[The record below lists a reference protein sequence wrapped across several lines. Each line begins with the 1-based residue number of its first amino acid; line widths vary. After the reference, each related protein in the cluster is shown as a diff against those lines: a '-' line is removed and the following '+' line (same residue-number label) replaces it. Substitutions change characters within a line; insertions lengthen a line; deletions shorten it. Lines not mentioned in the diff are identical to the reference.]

1 VHDRIVARAGASTLT
16 AVRTVLRGARWPGE
30 VAVRDG
36 RIEAVGSVGQEPGD
50 EVIRCDGDLIT
61 AGLVNTHHH
70 LYQWMTRGRCVGC
83 DLFGWLVE
91 LYPVW
96 GRLDAEDVRAAALV
110 GLAELAL
117 TGCTTAADHHYLVP
131 RGDDTVFDAIVD
143 AARTVGIR
151 VHVARGSMDLGES
164 RGGLP
169 PDHVVEDLD
178 AILASTESVI
188 ARHHDGERVVV
199 TVAPCSPF
207 SVTPELM
214 RASAELARRH
224 GLRLHTHLAETVDE
238 ERDVLDR
245 FGRRPV
251 DLLDELGWIDG
262 DVWVAHGIHFDDSEV
277 ARLGEAGTGVA
288 HCPSSNARLGA
299 GMCRVVDLEAAGAPV
314 GLGVDGAASNEVG
327 GLQPELRQ
335 ALYTARQR
343 ANRADVFLPT
353 DALRLA
359 TGGGARCLG
368 RDDLGRLEPGL
379 RADLVVWPGDDL
391 GDVPDPLVG
400 LVLGPDRRARHVFV
414 EGKPVVRDGTLLG
427 ADERALRRDLAERAR
442 RLWT

>member
-1 VHDRIVARAGASTLT
+1 M
-16 AVRTVLRGARWPGE
+16 LRGARWPGD
-30 VAVRDG
+30 VAFRDG
-36 RIEAVGSVGQEPGD
+36 WIEAVGSIPEEPGD
-50 EVIRCDGDLIT
+50 RVIRCDGDLLT
-61 AGLVNTHHH
+61 AGFVNTHHH

-131 RGDDTVFDAIVD
+131 RGDDSVFDALAD
-143 AARTVGIR
+143 AATTVGIR
-151 VHVARGSMDLGES
+151 LHLARGSMDLGES

-169 PDHVVEDLD
+169 PDHVVEDVD
-178 AILASTESVI
+178 AILDSTESVI
-188 ARHHDGERVVV
+188 ARHHDGERIVV

-214 RASAELARRH
+214 RTSAELARRH
-224 GLRLHTHLAETVDE
+224 GLQLHTHLAETIEE
-238 ERDVLDR
+238 ERDSLER
-245 FGRRPV
+245 FGKRPV
-251 DLLDELGWIDG
+251 DLLDELGWIAG
-262 DVWVAHGIHFDDSEV
+262 DVWVAHGVHFDDAEV
-277 ARLGEAGTGVA
+277 KRLGATGTGVA

-299 GMCRVVDLEAAGAPV
+299 GMCRVRDLEEAGSPV

-343 ANRADVFLPT
+343 ARRADVFLPP

-359 TGGGARCLG
+359 TEGGARCLG

-379 RADLVVWPGDDL
+379 RADVVVWPADDL
-391 GDVPDPLVG
+391 ADIQDALTGF
-400 LVLGPDRRARHVFV
+400 VLGPERRARHVFV
-414 EGKPVVRDGTLLG
+414 GGRLVVEDGNLVG
-427 ADERALRRDLAERAR
+427 ADTVALRRDLAHRAR
-442 RLWT
+442 RLWP

>member
-1 VHDRIVARAGASTLT
+1 M
-16 AVRTVLRGARWPGE
+16 RTVLRGARWPGD

-36 RIEAVGSVGQEPGD
+36 LIEAVGTVPEEPGD
-50 EVIRCDGDLIT
+50 RVVHCDGDFVT

-83 DLFGWLVE
+83 DLFGWLVH

-96 GRLDAEDVRAAALV
+96 GRLDVEDVRAAALV

-131 RGDDTVFDAIVD
+131 RGDDSVFDALAD
-143 AARTVGIR
+143 AATTVGIR
-151 VHVARGSMDLGES
+151 LHLARGSMDLGES

-188 ARHHDGERVVV
+188 ARHHDGDRIVV

-214 RASAELARRH
+214 TESAALARKH
-224 GLRLHTHLAETVDE
+224 GLRLHTHLAETIDE
-238 ERDVLDR
+238 EQNALAR
-245 FGRRPV
+245 FGKRPV
-251 DLLDELGWIDG
+251 DLLADLGWIAD
-262 DVWVAHGIHFDDSEV
+262 DVWVAHGVHFDDAEV
-277 ARLGEAGTGVA
+277 ARLGAAGVGVA

-299 GMCRVVDLEAAGAPV
+299 GMCRVVDLEAAGVPV
-314 GLGVDGAASNEVG
+314 GLGVDGVASNEVG

-343 ANRADVFLPT
+343 AGRADVFMPA

-359 TGGGARCLG
+359 TEGGARCLG
-368 RDDLGRLEPGL
+368 RDDIGRLEPGY
-379 RADLVVWPGDDL
+379 RGDLVVWPGDDL
-391 GDVPDPLVG
+391 ADVPEPLDG
-400 LVLGPDRRARHVFV
+400 FVLGPDRRARHVFV
-414 EGKPVVRDGTLLG
+414 GGEAVITDGELLG
-427 ADERALRRDLAERAR
+427 ADLATLRADLAKRAR
-442 RLWT
+442 RLWP

>member
-1 VHDRIVARAGASTLT
+1 MAFHDG
-16 AVRTVLRGARWPGE
+16 W
-30 VAVRDG
+30 
-36 RIEAVGSVGQEPGD
+36 IEAVGSVEEEPGD

-70 LYQWMTRGRCVGC
+70 LYQWMTRGRCAGC
-83 DLFGWLVE
+83 DLFAWLVE
-91 LYPVW
+91 LYPIW
-96 GRLDAEDVRAAALV
+96 GRLDVEDVRAAALV

-117 TGCTTAADHHYLVP
+117 SGCTTAADHHYLVP
-131 RGDDTVFDAIVD
+131 RGDDGVFDAIVD

-151 VHVARGSMDLGES
+151 VHLARGSMDLGES

-188 ARHHDGERVVV
+188 GRHHDGERIVV

-207 SVTPELM
+207 SVTPDLM
-214 RASAELARRH
+214 RESASLARRH

-238 ERDVLDR
+238 EQDALGR
-245 FGRRPV
+245 FGKRPV
-251 DLLDELGWIDG
+251 DLLDDLGWVDD
-262 DVWVAHGIHFDDSEV
+262 DVWVAHGIHFDDREV
-277 ARLGEAGTGVA
+277 ARLGAVGLGIA

-299 GMCRVVDLEAAGAPV
+299 GMCRVTDLEAAGAPV
-314 GLGVDGAASNEVG
+314 GLGVDGVASNEVG

-343 ANRADVFLPT
+343 EGRADAFMPL

-359 TGGGARCLG
+359 TEGGARCLG
-368 RDDLGRLEPGL
+368 RDDVGRLERGY
-379 RADLVVWPGDDL
+379 RADLVVWPGNDL
-391 GDVPDPLVG
+391 ADVPEPLTG
-400 LVLGPDRRARHVFV
+400 FVLGPDRRAKHVFV
-414 EGKPVVRDGTLLG
+414 EGARVVSDGELLG
-427 ADERALRRDLAERAR
+427 ADERSLRRDLAARAR
-442 RLWT
+442 RLWP

>member
-1 VHDRIVARAGASTLT
+1 M
-16 AVRTVLRGARWPGE
+16 LRGARWPGD
-30 VAVRDG
+30 VAFRDG
-36 RIEAVGSVGQEPGD
+36 WIEAVGRVPEEPGD
-50 EVIRCDGDLIT
+50 RVIRCDGDLLT
-61 AGLVNTHHH
+61 AGFVNTHHH

-96 GRLDAEDVRAAALV
+96 GRLDVEDVRAAALV

-131 RGDDTVFDAIVD
+131 RGDDSVFDALAD
-143 AARTVGIR
+143 AARTVGVR
-151 VHVARGSMDLGES
+151 LHLARGSMDLGES

-169 PDHVVEDLD
+169 PDHVVEDVD

-188 ARHHDGERVVV
+188 ARHHDGERIVV

-224 GLRLHTHLAETVDE
+224 GLRLHTHLAETIEE
-238 ERDVLDR
+238 ERDSLER

-251 DLLDELGWIDG
+251 ELLDDLGWISD
-262 DVWVAHGIHFDDSEV
+262 DVWVAHGVHFDDAEV
-277 ARLGEAGTGVA
+277 KRLGATGTGVA

-299 GMCRVVDLEAAGAPV
+299 GMCRVRDLQDAGSPV

-343 ANRADVFLPT
+343 ARRADAFMPA

-359 TGGGARCLG
+359 TEGGARCLG
-368 RDDLGRLEPGL
+368 RDDLGGLEPGL
-379 RADLVVWPGDDL
+379 RADVVVWPAGDLDDIQDAL
-391 GDVPDPLVG
+391 TGF
-400 LVLGPDRRARHVFV
+400 VLGPDRRARHVFV
-414 EGKPVVRDGTLLG
+414 GGELVVEDGNLLG
-427 ADERALRRDLAERAR
+427 ADPAVLRRDLAARAR
-442 RLWT
+442 RLWP